1 MKKLAERILGN
12 FPEGIAFIEKL
23 MLGFKILPR
32 TVDIK

>member
-1 MKKLAERILGN
+1 MKKLPKRILGN

-23 MLGFKILPR
+23 MLGFNILSR